1 MSTLNF
7 DPSDSMSNAI
17 YQAFIKNYGEDR
29 TQKIFEA
36 ALIGFNG
43 VSDEEVLT
51 VGLPRFKEE
60 LTKRLGEDVM
70 RWSEDKWKTVAAF
83 ASTVMDIKGEHLA
96 VKKPVSKN

>member
-1 MSTLNF
+1 MPSLKF

-29 TQKIFEA
+29 TQKILEA
-36 ALIGFNG
+36 ALIGFDR
-43 VSDEEVLT
+43 VSDEEILT

-60 LTKRLGEDVM
+60 LTKRMGEDVIS
-70 RWSEDKWKTVAAF
+70 WSEDKWRTVAAF
-83 ASTVMDIKGEHLA
+83 ASTLMDIKGEHLA